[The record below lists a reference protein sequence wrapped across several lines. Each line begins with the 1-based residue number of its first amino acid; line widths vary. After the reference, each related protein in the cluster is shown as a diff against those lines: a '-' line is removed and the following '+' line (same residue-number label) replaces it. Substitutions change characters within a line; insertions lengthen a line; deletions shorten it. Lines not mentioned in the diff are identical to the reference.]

1 MRSAFRVVSTLL
13 VLHVSSSTASFL
25 GAPRGPTS
33 RHHTI
38 AEQSHG
44 DVANGLANNVL
55 SHADTSR
62 PTYRKEAM
70 ARQRKMLGPRIVGW
84 LRASVGA
91 AAFSLSVKAPRLVHR
106 AWRLLPHRLPDWWV
120 SACAIS
126 DDFWERALF
135 LLSNVSYLYGAIA
148 LWTTSSAPPLLGSLM
163 LACCGVSTLYH
174 TAQCTDGVASAK
186 AARWL
191 YVDVALANLSVVA
204 FALHCHPSP
213 LSLALGALSL
223 AFFVDAPQ
231 LGYTASHSLW
241 HIFSAASGVS
251 LAYSVRSAARG
262 THGIRA

>member
-1 MRSAFRVVSTLL
+1 MRSAAFRAVATLL
-13 VLHVSSSTASFL
+13 VLHAGSSKAGFLDVPRSLPPRHRTA
-25 GAPRGPTS
+25 
-33 RHHTI
+33 
-38 AEQSHG
+38 AERPHG
-44 DVANGLANNVL
+44 DVANGLPSDAL
-55 SHADTSR
+55 SRGDTASR
-62 PTYRKEAM
+62 PAT
-70 ARQRKMLGPRIVGW
+70 ARQRKILRPRIMGW

-91 AAFSLSVKAPRLVHR
+91 VVFSLSVKAPRLVHR

-174 TAQCTDGVASAK
+174 LAQCTDGVNSAK

-191 YVDVALANLSVVA
+191 CVDVALANLSIVA